1 MSDVPGP
8 QLADIE
14 AAEVDILDSGEAG
27 GKAIRGG
34 LIRTLGHVGA
44 MAMSLVSVPFMI
56 RHLGDVDYGY
66 YMTVSSIIFIIG
78 GMTEAGLNQLGIKRY
93 SAMDAGERPAFLR
106 VLVGLRLTL
115 TITGVAL
122 ATAFSAAT
130 GQPGVVVAG
139 TAIMGLGLLLQ
150 LTQNAYAVALSSQLK
165 LGWVAGLEFIG
176 QFTLSATTLLLI
188 AVGASLIPFFWAAVV
203 SAGALLIVTVTVLRS
218 QTEIRPSVDLEQWKS
233 ILREVLPFALA
244 AAVGLIYFRLAIIMM
259 SYLATDQETGIYSAA
274 QRIVETVGVIP
285 WLVVSA
291 GFPILAR
298 AARDDADRLKYALQR
313 LFDVSVLLGGGVVVA
328 GVAGAQFAIKVVAGV
343 GFEESVGVLQILICS
358 MLATFLVATWS
369 SALLSLSAYRKIL
382 WSNLVALATTAILCV
397 TLIPGMGPEG
407 AAIATV
413 SAETA
418 LAVCYVIALGR
429 TDRALLPGLH
439 TLLRLAPGAVLAA
452 VVGLLL
458 HAPSL
463 VESLLC
469 GAIYLAGAWL
479 CGAVPPELVA
489 ALLRR
494 APEPAPDVNG

>member
-8 QLADIE
+8 QLADVE
-14 AAEVDILDSGEAG
+14 AAERDILDSGEAG

-34 LIRTLGHVGA
+34 LIRTVGHVGA
-44 MAMSLVSVPFMI
+44 MGMSLVSVPFMI

-66 YMTVSSIIFIIG
+66 YMTVSSLIFIIG

-93 SAMDAGERPAFLR
+93 SAMDAGERPGFLR
-106 VLVGLRLTL
+106 VLVGLRLAL
-115 TITGVAL
+115 TVTGVAL

-176 QFTLSATTLLLI
+176 QFTLSAVTLALV
-188 AVGASLIPFFWAAVV
+188 AVGASLIPFFWAAVA
-203 SAGALLIVTVTVLRS
+203 SAGALLVVTVTVLRRD
-218 QTEIRPSVDLEQWKS
+218 TEIRPSIDVEQWRS

-244 AAVGLIYFRLAIIMM
+244 AAVGLIYFRLAIILM

-313 LFDVSVLLGGGVVVA
+313 LFDVSLLLGGAVVVT

-343 GFEESVGVLQILICS
+343 GFGESVGVLQILICS
-358 MLATFLVATWS
+358 MLMTFLVATWS
-369 SALLSLSAYRKIL
+369 SALLSLSEYRRIL
-382 WSNLVALATTAILCV
+382 WSNLVALATTTILSV
-397 TLIPGMGPEG
+397 ALIPGMGPEG

-413 SAETA
+413 AAETA
-418 LAVCYVIALGR
+418 LAISYLIALARHDRTLLPHAGTVGR
-429 TDRALLPGLH
+429 LLPG
-439 TLLRLAPGAVLAA
+439 AA
-452 VVGLLL
+452 VAAAAGLLL
-458 HAPSL
+458 GAPSL
-463 VESLLC
+463 IESLLC

-479 CGAVPPELVA
+479 CGAVPPELVD

-494 APEPAPDVNG
+494 APQPAPGS